1 MSPPRPP
8 NRLAR
13 ESSPYLLQHARNP
26 VDWYPWGEEA
36 FAEARRREA
45 PIFLSIGYSTCYW
58 CHVMERESFENESIA
73 ELMNERFV
81 CIKVDREER
90 PDIDDLYMAAVLAFR
105 GQGGWPMSVF
115 LEPRG
120 LRPFWAGTYFPP
132 EPKYAGMPTF
142 PQVLEGVSN
151 AWRDQRDEVLKQAD
165 KLAEAV
171 RERTS
176 AAGAPVRIGVEQV
189 SHAAATLLR
198 MHDPVRGGFGAAPKF
213 PQPVYLALLLEVRLS
228 ADEDTRRA
236 IDAALRTTLDAMALG
251 GLFDQVGGGFHR
263 YSVDD
268 SWTVPH
274 FEKMLYDN
282 AQLAAIYAEA
292 AHVFNDALYRR
303 TARRTI
309 EYVLREMRG
318 PDERSGAFFSA
329 QDAEVNRREGLN
341 YLWTRDQIL
350 DALGP
355 DDAALAARLYG
366 LNGGPNFRDPHHPN
380 DPPSNVLRLA
390 ARPEET
396 AADLGMTDHEI
407 LSRLGRINERLYES
421 RARRDQPHTDDKVIA
436 AWNGLMIGALA
447 RAGALLDRPDFV
459 AAAENA
465 ATFVLTQMRDDRG
478 GLLRTWRAGAPGDAS
493 RIEAFLEDYTCM
505 AHACLELHRT
515 GGDPTGRWLDAAR
528 SLLHAAEERFGDA
541 ASGAFF
547 DTQAN
552 RPDLLARARSAYDGA
567 MPSGFGVML
576 HALLDMHEMT
586 GDRAAFDRA
595 LAALRSASA
604 FIAQTPAGAAASV
617 RALLRMLR
625 ADAAAVHAAFAN
637 DPVPGTEEPEDFTPV
652 EILAAVERVR
662 IGPDSPAAV
671 ALRFRIADGYH
682 INAANPGDGPDA
694 EDLVP
699 LRVHLAHGT
708 GVRVYADYP
717 EGEPYGVDGALR
729 VHRGEIA
736 LTVVLERDG
745 PWTGTPVLAVTFQPC
760 RDDACLRPR
769 TVELD
774 VAIDAAE

>member
-1 MSPPRPP
+1 MPPSRPP

-13 ESSPYLLQHARNP
+13 QSSPYLLQHARNP
-26 VDWYPWGEEA
+26 VDWYPWGDEA
-36 FAEARRREA
+36 FAEARRRDV

-73 ELMNERFV
+73 ELMNERFICV
-81 CIKVDREER
+81 KVDREER
-90 PDIDDLYMAAVLAFR
+90 PDVDDLYMAAVLAFR

-115 LEPRG
+115 LEPHG
-120 LRPFWAGTYFPP
+120 LRPFWAGTYFPS
-132 EPKYAGMPTF
+132 EPKFAGMPTF
-142 PQVLEGVSN
+142 PQVLEGVAN
-151 AWRDQRDEVLKQAD
+151 AWRDQRGEVLAQAE
-165 KLAEAV
+165 KLADAV
-171 RERTS
+171 RERTA

-198 MHDPVRGGFGAAPKF
+198 MHDPVRGGFGPAPKF
-213 PQPVYLALLLEVRLS
+213 PQPVYLALLMDVRRS
-228 ADEDTRRA
+228 ADDDTRRA

-282 AQLAAIYAEA
+282 AQLAAVYAEA
-292 AHVFNDALYRR
+292 AHVFNDPLYRR

-318 PDERSGAFFSA
+318 PGGAFYSA
-329 QDAEVNRREGLN
+329 RDAEVNHREGRN
-341 YLWTRDQIL
+341 YLWTREQML
-350 DALGP
+350 AALGP
-355 DDAALAARLYG
+355 DDGPWAARLYG
-366 LNGGPNFRDPHHPN
+366 LDGGPNFRDPHHP
-380 DPPSNVLRLA
+380 DEPPANVLRLS
-390 ARPEET
+390 ARPEDL
-396 AADLGMTDHEI
+396 AADMGVSDHQL
-407 LSRLGRINERLYES
+407 LSRLERVNERLYEA

-436 AWNGLMIGALA
+436 AWNGLMVGALA
-447 RAGALLDRPDFV
+447 RAGALLNRPDFV
-459 AAAENA
+459 AAAERA
-465 ATFVLTQMRDDRG
+465 AAFVLSRMRDDRA
-478 GLLRTWRAGAPGDAS
+478 GLVRTWREGASEGAP
-493 RIEAFLEDYTCM
+493 RTEAFLEDYACV
-505 AHACLELHRT
+505 AHGCLELHRAV
-515 GGDPTGRWLDAAR
+515 GGSAGRWLHEAR
-528 SLLHAAEERFGDA
+528 ALIAAAEERFGDP

-547 DTQAN
+547 DTRAN

-576 HALLDMHEMT
+576 HALLDLHELT

-604 FIAQTPAGAAASV
+604 FVAQAPAGAAVSV

-625 ADAAAVHAAFAN
+625 ADAAAVRAAFAS
-637 DPVPGTEEPEDFTPV
+637 DPAPRGAEPDDFTPV
-652 EILAAVERVR
+652 EVLSAVERVR
-662 IGPDSPAAV
+662 IGRDAPAAV
-671 ALRFRIADGYH
+671 TLRFRIAERYH
-682 INAANPGDGPDA
+682 INAANPGVGPEA

-699 LRVHLAHGT
+699 LRVHVVNGT
-708 GVRVYADYP
+708 GVRAYADYP
-717 EGEPYGVDGALR
+717 EGEPYGEGGALR
-729 VHRGEIA
+729 VHRGEFD

-745 PWTGTPVLAVTFQPC
+745 EWTGTPLLAVTYHAC

-774 VAIDAAE
+774 VALDPGE